1 MIRSFLNFLREK
13 IVYLLDL
20 VISPLKKKTAEN
32 HSMLETIKNV
42 LIIDDNY
49 DEVKGLEDE
58 LKKQDVGVICLN
70 ADEAMTVNLRPKDLL
85 FLDFMLDDMEDKF
98 KSIMSA
104 KIRPLL
110 NKHFCKKSPYG
121 IVVWSK
127 HEEKLDVF
135 YEKLYIDALKNKEY
149 DAPLFV
155 IVLDK
160 KQYLQSGNFQNIMSD
175 IEEKIKQS
183 ASASFFINW
192 NAGISKASYDSI
204 SDIYGLA
211 SSFADHDDEIKKI
224 LFKLAKSQTE
234 IPKKE
239 LEKYIT
245 DNLLSDDAYKTMD
258 EILCS
263 NLKLNDRTFHDNLF
277 SSIMPSKE
285 SFEEKIKIA
294 SHLNTKL
301 FISEIPHNMT
311 NIVPGNVYEN
321 GD

>member
-110 NKHFCKKSPYG
+110 NKHFCKTSPSG

-127 HEEKLDVF
+127 H
-135 YEKLYIDALKNKEY
+135 
-149 DAPLFV
+149 
-155 IVLDK
+155 
-160 KQYLQSGNFQNIMSD
+160 
-175 IEEKIKQS
+175 
-183 ASASFFINW
+183 
-192 NAGISKASYDSI
+192 
-204 SDIYGLA
+204 
-211 SSFADHDDEIKKI
+211 
-224 LFKLAKSQTE
+224 
-234 IPKKE
+234 
-239 LEKYIT
+239 
-245 DNLLSDDAYKTMD
+245 
-258 EILCS
+258 
-263 NLKLNDRTFHDNLF
+263 
-277 SSIMPSKE
+277 
-285 SFEEKIKIA
+285 
-294 SHLNTKL
+294 
-301 FISEIPHNMT
+301 
-311 NIVPGNVYEN
+311 
-321 GD
+321 